1 MDKRFAHPTWRGGTP
16 FSGQLTCEVMLA
28 KVELRLLTTKD
39 RLGCEPYRV
48 RKARTRSTTPYSPGP
63 NQSVLLRVDTCTQQ
77 HPPTQYNTTRTLP

>member
-1 MDKRFAHPTWRGGTP
+1 
-16 FSGQLTCEVMLA
+16 MLA

-63 NQSVLLRVDTCTQQ
+63 NQSVLLSVDTCTQQ
-77 HPPTQYNTTRTLP
+77 TPSYSVQHDGIERTAWGVALSDTGRPIEFNLRT